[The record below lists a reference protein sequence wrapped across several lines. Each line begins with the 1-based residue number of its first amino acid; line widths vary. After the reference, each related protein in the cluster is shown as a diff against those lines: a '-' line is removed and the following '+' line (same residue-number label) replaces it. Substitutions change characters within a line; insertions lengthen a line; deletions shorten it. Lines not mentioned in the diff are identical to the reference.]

1 MFTVRLALNVNLGRH
16 HSVAFR
22 LSSPDLLVLDPLAL
36 DAMSK
41 DLRAIGED
49 SPAMRRE
56 RLAVARGPLEIG
68 LFRVE
73 PFVVGQYEVGL
84 NDLEAIDRATTEGHT
99 IEIDT
104 GAAVFVDVAYLAPV
118 AAALTW
124 DRYEQFLQSAVGDDS
139 VWEGIIQEVGGPYF
153 GLLIADADYP
163 FNGDGSYRLRPGFPK
178 FVIADARAG

>member
-1 MFTVRLALNVNLGRH
+1 MSSALNVNLGRH
-16 HSVAFR
+16 NSIAFR
-22 LSSPDLLVLDPLAL
+22 LSSPDLVVLDPLAL

-41 DLRAIGED
+41 DLRAIGKD
-49 SPAMRRE
+49 SPALRRE
-56 RLAVARGPLEIG
+56 RLGAARGPLEIG

-73 PFVVGQYEVGL
+73 PFVGGQYEIGL
-84 NDLEAIDRATTEGHT
+84 NDLEAINGAASEGHT
-99 IEIDT
+99 FEIDT

-139 VWEGIIQEVGGPYF
+139 VWEVIIQEVGGPYF
-153 GLLIADADYP
+153 GLLLADADYA

-178 FVIADARAG
+178 LVTADARSG